1 VLSRRDE
8 AAGHKQPGKFTVG
21 LPIPPAASLLVFMVI
36 VSHNAGEYQLLSET
50 STALVVLVLSYLMV
64 SRVRFHSFKELR
76 LSFKTVGVVLL
87 IVGASTSWV
96 IAGFAKAFI
105 FLLLVLAYIV
115 LGLAEEVLFYRRR
128 RAQERAAAK
137 DPEPPA
143 LPDEEVLRELGAFD
157 EEEQQDREQNKE
169 TAAPARGNRQPM

>member
-1 VLSRRDE
+1 
-8 AAGHKQPGKFTVG
+8 
-21 LPIPPAASLLVFMVI
+21 
-36 VSHNAGEYQLLSET
+36 
-50 STALVVLVLSYLMV
+50 MV

-87 IVGASTSWV
+87 IAGACMSWV

-128 RAQERAAAK
+128 RAQERAATAAK
-137 DPEPPA
+137 GPAEPPA

-157 EEEQQDREQNKE
+157 EEEPQAKPEAKDPAPV
-169 TAAPARGNRQPM
+169 TAGGNR